1 MDNSNDFATGYA
13 VGRDAMNGGGYGNG
27 SGFFG
32 NDWAWIVILLLFGYG
47 NGRGFGG
54 FGGGFGGGSCGCSP
68 CATQADVRAAV
79 DQQTLISKLDQQT
92 YGLADSTYALNNTI
106 NGNFRT
112 LDGAICNLGY
122 QALQNTNALQTQIA
136 DCCCGI
142 KGEIKDVAYGNE
154 RNSWTISKQISDC
167 CCDIEKMNM
176 QNRFDAQA
184 YNCNTL
190 QAIDKVGDRIIDY
203 LANEKTQA
211 LRDENF
217 ALRLAASQEKQNN
230 YIAAN
235 QEAQTA
241 ELIRRLGLDRQ
252 TCPIP
257 AYVVPNPNC
266 CYNANVT
273 FGNGCGCGS
282 F

>member
-1 MDNSNDFATGYA
+1 MMDNSNDFATGYV
-13 VGRDAMNGGGYGNG
+13 VGRDTNENGCGNG
-27 SGFFG
+27 MWGG
-32 NDWAWIVILLLFGYG
+32 EWLGYLLLFALIGG
-47 NGRGFGG
+47 GGFGFGG
-54 FGGGFGGGSCGCSP
+54 FGGGGILPWLLFGNGGFGGAG
-68 CATQADVRAAV
+68 ATNGYVLTSDFANVER
-79 DQQTLISKLDQQT
+79 KLD
-92 YGLADSTYALNNTI
+92 GINNGICDSTFALNNTI

-112 LDGAICNLGY
+112 LDNAICNIGY
-122 QALQNTNALQTQIA
+122 QALQNTNAIQTQLA

-154 RNSWTISKQISDC
+154 RNSWNISKQISDC
-167 CCDIEKMNM
+167 CCDLEKMNM

-217 ALRLAASQEKQNN
+217 ALRLQASQAKQN
-230 YIAAN
+230 
-235 QEAQTA
+235 EF
-241 ELIRRLGLDRQ
+241 LISRLGEK
-252 TCPIP
+252 CPEP
-257 AYVVPNPNC
+257 AYIVQPPQQVTFPTNC
-266 CYNANVT
+266 CGAVNYAS
-273 FGNGCGCGS
+273 NGCGCGS

>member
-1 MDNSNDFATGYA
+1 MMEDNGFATGYA
-13 VGRDAMNGGGYGNG
+13 VGRDSTNGGGYGNG

-32 NDWAWIVILLLFGYG
+32 NDWAWIVILLLFGY

-54 FGGGFGGGSCGCSP
+54 FGGGYGGGGIGENYVL
-68 CATQADVRAAV
+68 ATDFATIERKIDAV
-79 DQQTLISKLDQQT
+79 NAGIC
-92 YGLADSTYALNNTI
+92 DSTFALNNNI
-106 NGNFRT
+106 NQNFRNV
-112 LDGAICNLGY
+112 DNAVCNLGY
-122 QALQNTNALQTQIA
+122 QALQNTNAIQSQLA

-154 RNSWTISKQISDC
+154 RNSWNISKQISDC
-167 CCDIEKMNM
+167 CCDLEKMNM

-217 ALRLAASQEKQNN
+217 ALRLQASQAKQN
-230 YIAAN
+230 
-235 QEAQTA
+235 EF
-241 ELIRRLGLDRQ
+241 LISRLGEK
-252 TCPIP
+252 CPEP
-257 AYVVPNPNC
+257 AYIVQPPQQVTFPTNC
-266 CYNANVT
+266 CGTVNYAS
-273 FGNGCGCGS
+273 NGCGCGS

>member
-1 MDNSNDFATGYA
+1 MENSNDFATGYA
-13 VGRDAMNGGGYGNG
+13 VGRDATNGCGNG
-27 SGFFG
+27 MWGG
-32 NDWAWIVILLLFGYG
+32 DWLGYLLLFALIGG
-47 NGRGFGG
+47 GGFGFGG
-54 FGGGFGGGSCGCSP
+54 FGGGGVLPWLLFGNGNLGGG
-68 CATQADVRAAV
+68 ATNGYVLTSDFANIER
-79 DQQTLISKLDQQT
+79 KLDGINNGICDGT
-92 YGLADSTYALNNTI
+92 FALNNTI

-112 LDGAICNLGY
+112 LDNAICNIGY
-122 QALQNTNALQTQIA
+122 QALQNTNAIQTQLA

-154 RNSWTISKQISDC
+154 RNSWNISKQISDC
-167 CCDIEKMNM
+167 CCDLEKMNM

-217 ALRLAASQEKQNN
+217 ALRLQASQAKQN
-230 YIAAN
+230 
-235 QEAQTA
+235 EF
-241 ELIRRLGLDRQ
+241 LISRLGEK
-252 TCPIP
+252 CPEP
-257 AYVVPNPNC
+257 AYIVQPPQQVTFPTNC
-266 CYNANVT
+266 CGTVNYA
-273 FGNGCGCGS
+273 GNGCGCGS

>member
-1 MDNSNDFATGYA
+1 MMSENTLSAADVAAVTRNND
-13 VGRDAMNGGGYGNG
+13 GYGNG
-27 SGFFG
+27 GMFG
-32 NDWAWIVILLLFGYG
+32 NDWAWIVILLLFGWG
-47 NGRGFGG
+47 GRGFGG
-54 FGGGFGGGSCGCSP
+54 GYGGFGGNGGACGCSP

-122 QALQNTNALQTQIA
+122 QALQNTNALQTQLA

-154 RNSWTISKQISDC
+154 KNSWTISKQISDC
-167 CCDIEKMNM
+167 CCAAEKMNM

-217 ALRLAASQEKQNN
+217 ALRLQASQSAQN
-230 YIAAN
+230 
-235 QEAQTA
+235 EA
-241 ELIRRLGLDRQ
+241 LLNKLSP
-252 TCPIP
+252 CPTP
-257 AYVVPNPNC
+257 AYFVPNPNC

-273 FGNGCGCGS
+273 YSNACGCGS

>member
-1 MDNSNDFATGYA
+1 MMEDNGFATGYA
-13 VGRDAMNGGGYGNG
+13 VGRDTNGSGYGNG
-27 SGFFG
+27 NGFFG

-47 NGRGFGG
+47 GRGFGG
-54 FGGGFGGGSCGCSP
+54 FGGGYGAGGIGENYVL
-68 CATQADVRAAV
+68 ATDFATIERKLDGVNNGLCDGFYAQNTNMLNGFAGV
-79 DQQTLISKLDQQT
+79 QQTLCQGFSGVDRSI
-92 YGLADSTYALNNTI
+92 A
-106 NGNFRT
+106 
-112 LDGAICNLGY
+112 NLGY
-122 QALQNTNALQTQIA
+122 QQAQ
-136 DCCCGI
+136 CCCDI
-142 KGEIKDVAYGNE
+142 KGGIKDVAYGNE
-154 RNSWTISKQISDC
+154 RNAWTISKQISDC

-217 ALRLAASQEKQNN
+217 ALRLSASQAKQN
-230 YIAAN
+230 
-235 QEAQTA
+235 EV
-241 ELIRRLGLDRQ
+241 LLGKLSP
-252 TCPIP
+252 CPTP

-266 CYNANVT
+266 CYQPVSFNT
-273 FGNGCGCGS
+273 CGCNGS

>member
-1 MDNSNDFATGYA
+1 MMDNSNDFATGYA
-13 VGRDAMNGGGYGNG
+13 VGRDSTNGGYGNG

-32 NDWAWIVILLLFGYG
+32 NDWAWIVILLLFGY

-54 FGGGFGGGSCGCSP
+54 FGGFGGGYGAGGVSENYVL
-68 CATQADVRAAV
+68 ATDFATIERKLDGVNNGLCDGFYAQNTNMLNGFAGV
-79 DQQTLISKLDQQT
+79 QQTLCQGFSGIDRSI
-92 YGLADSTYALNNTI
+92 A
-106 NGNFRT
+106 
-112 LDGAICNLGY
+112 NLGY
-122 QALQNTNALQTQIA
+122 QQAQ
-136 DCCCGI
+136 CCCDI
-142 KGEIKDVAYGNE
+142 KGGIKDVAYGNE
-154 RNSWTISKQISDC
+154 KNAWTISKQISDC
-167 CCDIEKMNM
+167 CCDLEKANM

-217 ALRLAASQEKQNN
+217 ALRLSASQAKQN
-230 YIAAN
+230 
-235 QEAQTA
+235 EV
-241 ELIRRLGLDRQ
+241 LLGKLSP
-252 TCPIP
+252 CPTP

-266 CYNANVT
+266 CYQPVSFNT
-273 FGNGCGCGS
+273 CGCNGS

>member
-13 VGRDAMNGGGYGNG
+13 VGRDAMNSGYGNG
-27 SGFFG
+27 NGFFG
-32 NDWAWIVILLLFGYG
+32 NEWAWIVILLLFGYG

-54 FGGGFGGGSCGCSP
+54 GFGGYGGGGVGENYVL
-68 CATQADVRAAV
+68 ATDFATIERKLDGVNNGLCDGFYAQNTNMLNGFANV
-79 DQQTLISKLDQQT
+79 QQTLCQGFSGVNSAIS
-92 YGLADSTYALNNTI
+92 
-106 NGNFRT
+106 
-112 LDGAICNLGY
+112 NLGY
-122 QALQNTNALQTQIA
+122 QQAQ
-136 DCCCGI
+136 CCCET
-142 KGEIKDVAYGNE
+142 KGAIKDVAYGNE

-167 CCDIEKMNM
+167 CCDLEKMNM

-217 ALRLAASQEKQNN
+217 ALRLAASQAQQN
-230 YIAAN
+230 
-235 QEAQTA
+235 EA
-241 ELIRRLGLDRQ
+241 LINKLSP
-252 TCPIP
+252 CPSP

-273 FGNGCGCGS
+273 YSNCGCGCGS

>member
-1 MDNSNDFATGYA
+1 MTDNYSLSDIAA
-13 VGRDAMNGGGYGNG
+13 VTDGNRNNGM
-27 SGFFG
+27 FG
-32 NDWAWIVILLLFGYG
+32 NDWAWIVILLLFGW
-47 NGRGFGG
+47 GRNGFGG
-54 FGGGFGGGSCGCSP
+54 YGGGYGNSCGTP
-68 CATQADVRAAV
+68 CATQADVRSAV
-79 DQQTLISKLDQQT
+79 DQQTLISKIDQQT
-92 YGLADSTYALNNTI
+92 YGIADTFTALNNTL
-106 NGNFRT
+106 NNNFRGI
-112 LDGAICNLGY
+112 DNAICTLGY
-122 QALQNTNALQTQIA
+122 QGAQHANNLSAQLA

-142 KGEIKDVAYGNE
+142 KGEIKDVAYANAMNTNQLD
-154 RNSWTISKQISDC
+154 RRISDC
-167 CCDIEKMNM
+167 CCEAEKMNM

-217 ALRLAASQEKQNN
+217 ALRLAASQAQQN
-230 YIAAN
+230 
-235 QEAQTA
+235 EA
-241 ELIRRLGLDRQ
+241 LLNKLSP
-252 TCPIP
+252 CPSP

-273 FGNGCGCGS
+273 YSNCGCGS